1 MKAAVAIVFW
11 CALASC
17 AAAQEMPDAERGRFT
32 FQQVPEGMLRLDGR
46 TGQVSLCSKRALGW
60 ACEAVPEE
68 RTALESEIARLQ
80 SENGALRR
88 ELAAHGMPG
97 PNAGKL
103 PPSSAKPDEDI
114 KWPSDADL
122 DRAMSFLERAWRRL
136 VDLAQKLQRDME
148 SQKGT
153 KPLDQNDPEKKG

>member
-1 MKAAVAIVFW
+1 MKAAVAIVLWFAFAL
-11 CALASC
+11 CAH
-17 AAAQEMPDAERGRFT
+17 AQEMPDAERGRFT

-46 TGQVSLCSKRALGW
+46 TGQVSLCSKRAVGW

-80 SENGALRR
+80 AENGALRL
-88 ELAAHGMPG
+88 ELAARGVPA
-97 PNAGKL
+97 PNGGKT
-103 PPSSAKPDEDI
+103 PPSAKPDEDI

-136 VDLAQKLQRDME
+136 VDMVQKLQRDME

-153 KPLDQNDPEKKG
+153 KPLDRNDPEKKG